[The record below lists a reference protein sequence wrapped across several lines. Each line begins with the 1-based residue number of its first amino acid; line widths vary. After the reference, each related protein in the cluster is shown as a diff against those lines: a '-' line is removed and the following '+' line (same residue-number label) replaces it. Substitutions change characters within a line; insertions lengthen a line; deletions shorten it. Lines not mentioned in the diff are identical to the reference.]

1 MRPRSLLL
9 ACLAAV
15 VAPVSA
21 CGAAKSPLGSGS
33 PGSATAAPSNA
44 NASATPS
51 ANAGVTGAPTSPAR
65 RRVVLVSIDG
75 LRPEYLF
82 EADARGEKI
91 PNLRKLVAGGASAE
105 GMDGTWPTVT
115 YPAHTTLVTGVA
127 PNTHGILANHP
138 FDPKLVNDDGWYWY
152 APAIRVPTLWSAAH
166 GAGLHVASVYW
177 PVTVGAPEIDWNFPQ
192 FWRTKTDFDDALMRA
207 LATPGLADEVE
218 RAYGVLPAEHRG
230 DHERGNAAE
239 LLIKTRKP
247 DLSLVYFTD
256 LDTVQHATGPFSRL
270 AYATLEAIDGEV
282 GRLVKAAADAG
293 TLAETTFVVV
303 SDHGFATTHEVVRP
317 LSYFRAR
324 GLVQLDDRRRIRSW
338 EANIL
343 PAGGSCGVYLARP
356 DDAALKKRVR
366 AIVDGLVVDAG
377 GGIAK
382 VYEGAEVAAKG
393 GFEGATWV
401 LEATE
406 GFTISGA
413 VEGDTHSI
421 TREGGTHGYPPTV
434 RSMRASFVAWGA
446 HVRAGKLGVVRMIDV
461 APSVARWLGVALPK
475 AEGVA
480 IEGAIAP

>member
-9 ACLAAV
+9 ACLAVLAS
-15 VAPVSA
+15 PLLA
-21 CGAAKSPLGSGS
+21 CGAAKAPASSSP
-33 PGSATAAPSNA
+33 
-44 NASATPS
+44 ASVASPS
-51 ANAGVTGAPTSPAR
+51 ASSNGAAAAASSPK

-75 LRPEYLF
+75 LRPEYLR

-91 PNLRKLVAGGASAE
+91 PNLRKLVAEGAIAE
-105 GMDGTWPTVT
+105 AMDGTWPTVT

-127 PNTHGILANHP
+127 PNTHGIVSNHP

-152 APAIRVPTLWSAAH
+152 APAIKVPTLWNAAH

-177 PVTVGAPEIDWNFPQ
+177 PVTVGAPDIDWNFPQ

-230 DHERGNAAE
+230 DHERGNAGE
-239 LLIKTRKP
+239 YLIKTRKP
-247 DLSLVYFTD
+247 DLALVYFTD

-270 AYATLEAIDGEV
+270 AYSTLEAIDAEV

-303 SDHGFATTHEVVRP
+303 SDHGFATIHEVVRP
-317 LSYFRAR
+317 LSYLRAR
-324 GLVQLDDRRRIRSW
+324 RLVQLDDRGRIRSW
-338 EANIL
+338 EANVMT
-343 PAGGSCGVYLARP
+343 AGGSCGVYLARP

-366 AIVDGLVVDAG
+366 GVLDDLVNDAK

-382 VYEGAEVAAKG
+382 IHEGADVAALG

-406 GFTISGA
+406 GFAFSGA
-413 VEGDTHSI
+413 PDGDTRGT
-421 TREGGTHGYPPTV
+421 TREGGAHGYPPTLKA
-434 RSMRASFVAWGA
+434 MRASFVAWGA
-446 HVRAGKLGVVRMIDV
+446 HVHAGQLGVVRMIDV
-461 APSVARWLGVALPK
+461 APSVARWLGVTLPK
-475 AEGVA
+475 AEGKA
-480 IEGAIAP
+480 IEAAISP